1 MMHSNEKKVDHKIPL
16 IDVHLSVFLLAI
28 VRVHKLVTFTQY
40 ASSTIVD
47 FRSRARSA
55 YSQRS
60 CCYSILS
67 LVSLMILS
75 YSISLHINL
84 SWLQLWHISLYGLF
98 SAGWLTRIVHHKKL
112 HSHHSCRLS
121 NLMARSRLAISFY
134 NRTMVIECLLSQRAE
149 INRLC
154 FDETCDRVRFLG

>member
-40 ASSTIVD
+40 ASSTSWFSFKSKVCIFSEIMLLFDTLIGVIND
-47 FRSRARSA
+47 LVILYFPA
-55 YSQRS
+55 Y
-60 CCYSILS
+60 
-67 LVSLMILS
+67 LVVR
-75 YSISLHINL
+75 
-84 SWLQLWHISLYGLF
+84 LF

-154 FDETCDRVRFLG
+154 FDETCDRVRFVG

>member
-40 ASSTIVD
+40 ASSTSWFSFKSKVCIFSEIMLLFDTLIGVIND
-47 FRSRARSA
+47 LVILYFPA
-55 YSQRS
+55 YQLKLIATMA
-60 CCYSILS
+60 Y
-67 LVSLMILS
+67 LVVR
-75 YSISLHINL
+75 
-84 SWLQLWHISLYGLF
+84 LF

-154 FDETCDRVRFLG
+154 FDETCDRVRFVG

>member
-40 ASSTIVD
+40 ASSTSWFSFKSKVCIFSEIMLLFDTLIGVIND
-47 FRSRARSA
+47 LVILYFPA
-55 YSQRS
+55 Y
-60 CCYSILS
+60 
-67 LVSLMILS
+67 LVVR
-75 YSISLHINL
+75 
-84 SWLQLWHISLYGLF
+84 LF